1 MEPIRCSETL
11 DANYKTP
18 GKYPKE
24 NSSSIQH
31 GESLKS
37 RIIYFD
43 KLYNS
48 VSGVLVSGILPT
60 LTYLL
65 VTWSVY
71 KTFYF
76 AVIPKLGL

>member
-1 MEPIRCSETL
+1 MYVTLGQMINFNVVGDVKVRCSETL

-37 RIIYFD
+37 RRLSMFQKSLQFD
-43 KLYNS
+43 
-48 VSGVLVSGILPT
+48 T
-60 LTYLL
+60 
-65 VTWSVY
+65 
-71 KTFYF
+71 
-76 AVIPKLGL
+76 